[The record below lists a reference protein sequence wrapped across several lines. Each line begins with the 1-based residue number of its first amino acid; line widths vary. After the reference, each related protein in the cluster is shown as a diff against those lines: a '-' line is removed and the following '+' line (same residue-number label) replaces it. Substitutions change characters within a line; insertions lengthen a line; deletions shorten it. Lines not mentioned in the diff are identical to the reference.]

1 MANIQET
8 IAKIKSQYESATNNP
23 NTTQYWNLSS
33 TLDEL
38 EGGLREHMQ
47 AMTKDQI
54 TQVINSLETGQE
66 LSSSDI
72 ELIKLWLVGDA
83 EYYLKLENNYNGWLA
98 ELKRLIGEYEK
109 IDAGNLDIKQASKL
123 RAEALDGVRVLGDI
137 VFFLKQQE
145 RVKNFESSVEEIEPQ
160 ERKFIIDILRGKIRS
175 PRE

>member
-1 MANIQET
+1 MASIQET

-23 NTTQYWNLSS
+23 STTQYWNLSS

-47 AMTKDQI
+47 ATTKDQI
-54 TQVINSLETGQE
+54 TQIINSLETSQN
-66 LSSSDI
+66 LSPDDV

-83 EYYLKLENNYNGWLA
+83 DYYLQMENNYNDWLV

-109 IDAGNLDIKQASKL
+109 IDEENLDITKASKL

-137 VFFLKQQE
+137 VFFLKQKE
-145 RVKNFESSVEEIEPQ
+145 RVKNFESSVEEIDPQ
-160 ERKFIIDILRGKIRS
+160 ERRFIIDILKGKIKS